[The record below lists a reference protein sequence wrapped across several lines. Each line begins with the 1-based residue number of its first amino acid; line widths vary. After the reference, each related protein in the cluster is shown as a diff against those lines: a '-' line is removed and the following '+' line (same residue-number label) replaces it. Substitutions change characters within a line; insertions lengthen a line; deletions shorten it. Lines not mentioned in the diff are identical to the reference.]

1 MYYVG
6 IRITMAPREVIIT
19 EGDGKDLTLTR
30 NGFSYAAIPLR
41 ILLLTYDEYRARGFN
56 LDDSYPMRPIPA
68 DAGKS
73 QCHTWNFCL
82 YTILL
87 VQAYPKPL
95 QLLWKIII
103 ILIARLLDCL

>member
-1 MYYVG
+1 M
-6 IRITMAPREVIIT
+6 TPREVIIT
-19 EGDGKDLTLTR
+19 EGDGKGLTLTR

-41 ILLLTYDEYRARGFN
+41 VLLLTYDEYTARGFN

-73 QCHTWNFCL
+73 QCHTLNFCL
-82 YTILL
+82 CTILL

-95 QLLWKIII
+95 QLLWKIGTK
-103 ILIARLLDCL
+103 

>member
-1 MYYVG
+1 M
-6 IRITMAPREVIIT
+6 TPREVITT
-19 EGDGKDLTLTR
+19 EGDGKGLTLTR

-41 ILLLTYDEYRARGFN
+41 VLLLTYDEYRARGFN

-73 QCHTWNFCL
+73 QCHTLNFCL

-87 VQAYPKPL
+87 VQAYPSCCGKLVLNKVYQIPVMIHTNSNS
-95 QLLWKIII
+95 KSV
-103 ILIARLLDCL
+103 